1 MAAMFVNGS
10 GQNSLE
16 RTFHR
21 CFLPSFTSAI
31 RTGLKFSG
39 NEKITVGGGEE
50 LWVFINKVLVIEIIA
65 DRSATD
71 VVCQTIDFNG

>member
-1 MAAMFVNGS
+1 MKCYISVFY
-10 GQNSLE
+10 
-16 RTFHR
+16 
-21 CFLPSFTSAI
+21 SFTSAI

-71 VVCQTIDFNG
+71 VVCQAIDLSLAANTGIIIELFCV